1 MERLMTDAPTLPRAG
16 DQPSPKAPGERPM
29 LEIRSVTLR
38 FGGVQAL
45 TALTLD
51 VFPGELVAVIGP
63 NGAGKTSVFNCLN
76 GVYHPQSGEMLL
88 NGEDLT
94 EMTPPQT
101 VRAGVG
107 RTFQNLALFV
117 NLNVYDNLMLGRH
130 HLMKTGALRGAL
142 WFGQAR
148 REEIEHRR
156 RCAEIIEFL
165 DLGPYRYLP
174 VGLLPYG
181 IQKRVELGRALA
193 MEPRL
198 LLLDEPVAGMNREE
212 TEDMARHLLEIREGL
227 GCTTILV
234 EHQLD
239 LVMDVAD
246 RVAVL
251 DFGVL
256 VAVGTPDEVR
266 NDPRVMAAYLGAG
279 EP

>member
-1 MERLMTDAPTLPRAG
+1 MERLMTDPTSLVLTDEAEPPR
-16 DQPSPKAPGERPM
+16 PGGRRP
-29 LEIRSVTLR
+29 LVEIRHVTLR

-45 TALTLD
+45 TGLD
-51 VFPGELVAVIGP
+51 LDIYAGELLAIIGP

-76 GVYHPQSGEMLL
+76 GIYHPQSGEILL
-88 NGEDLT
+88 DGQELT
-94 EMTPPQT
+94 AMSPPET
-101 VRAGVG
+101 ARAGVG

-130 HLMKTGALRGAL
+130 HLMKTGAFRGAL
-142 WFGQAR
+142 WFGRAR
-148 REEIEHRR
+148 GEEIAHRR
-156 RCAEIIEFL
+156 RCAEIVEFL
-165 DLGPYRYLP
+165 DLGAYRYLP

-181 IQKRVELGRALA
+181 VQKRVELGRALA
-193 MEPRL
+193 MEPRV

-239 LVMDVAD
+239 LVMDLAD

-251 DFGVL
+251 DFGTL
-256 VAVGTPDEVR
+256 VSLGTPEEVR
-266 NDPRVMAAYLGAG
+266 SDPRVMAAYLGSD
-279 EP
+279 EL

>member
-156 RCAEIIEFL
+156 RAPKSSSSSISVPTATSRWASCRTGSRSAWSW
-165 DLGPYRYLP
+165 GGHSPWSR
-174 VGLLPYG
+174 
-181 IQKRVELGRALA
+181 
-193 MEPRL
+193 
-198 LLLDEPVAGMNREE
+198 
-212 TEDMARHLLEIREGL
+212 
-227 GCTTILV
+227 GCCCSTSRWP
-234 EHQLD
+234 
-239 LVMDVAD
+239 A
-246 RVAVL
+246 
-251 DFGVL
+251 
-256 VAVGTPDEVR
+256 
-266 NDPRVMAAYLGAG
+266 
-279 EP
+279 

>member
-1 MERLMTDAPTLPRAG
+1 
-16 DQPSPKAPGERPM
+16 
-29 LEIRSVTLR
+29 
-38 FGGVQAL
+38 
-45 TALTLD
+45 
-51 VFPGELVAVIGP
+51 
-63 NGAGKTSVFNCLN
+63 
-76 GVYHPQSGEMLL
+76 
-88 NGEDLT
+88 
-94 EMTPPQT
+94 
-101 VRAGVG
+101 
-107 RTFQNLALFV
+107 
-117 NLNVYDNLMLGRH
+117 
-130 HLMKTGALRGAL
+130 
-142 WFGQAR
+142 
-148 REEIEHRR
+148 
-156 RCAEIIEFL
+156 
-165 DLGPYRYLP
+165 
-174 VGLLPYG
+174 
-181 IQKRVELGRALA
+181 

>member
-1 MERLMTDAPTLPRAG
+1 MTDATTADKVAHGPQPVADTPIMQVRA
-16 DQPSPKAPGERPM
+16 
-29 LEIRSVTLR
+29 VTLR

-45 TALTLD
+45 SNITFD
-51 VFPGELVAVIGP
+51 VYPGELLALIGP
-63 NGAGKTSVFNCLN
+63 NGAGKSSLINCVN
-76 GVYHPQSGEMLL
+76 GVYHPQ
-88 NGEDLT
+88 NGEVVLDGHVLT

-130 HLMKTGALRGAL
+130 HLMRTNALHGAV
-142 WFGQAR
+142 WFGRAR
-148 REEIEHRR
+148 NEEMEHRR

-165 DLGPYRYLP
+165 DLGAYRYLP
-174 VGLLPYG
+174 VGMLPYG

-193 MEPRL
+193 MEPRV

-212 TEDMARHLLEIREGL
+212 TEEMARHLIEIRDGF

-234 EHQLD
+234 EHHLD
-239 LVMDVAD
+239 LVMDLAD

-256 VAVGTPDEVR
+256 VAIGEPAEVR
-266 NDPRVMAAYLGAG
+266 ENPRVVAAYLGG
-279 EP
+279 SDL